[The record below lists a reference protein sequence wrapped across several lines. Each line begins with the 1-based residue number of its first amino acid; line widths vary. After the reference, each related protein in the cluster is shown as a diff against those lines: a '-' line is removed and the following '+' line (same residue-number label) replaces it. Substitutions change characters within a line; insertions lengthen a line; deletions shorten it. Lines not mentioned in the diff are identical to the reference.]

1 MTEIWK
7 NIVCTNGRYAV
18 SSAGKVRNN
27 KTGKILK
34 QALNHKGYSIVAL
47 GKGKTKT
54 VHRLV
59 AETFIPN
66 PDGKP
71 CVDHINTV
79 RYDNRVENL
88 RWVTY
93 SENNN
98 NPITFLRMVRAQGK
112 PVVQLTVGGTAI
124 GYYEYIQ
131 SAENKTGAIRQNIRD
146 CCNGKGRRKT
156 TGGYR
161 WMYYEDY
168 LRFY

>member
-1 MTEIWK
+1 MEEIWK
-7 NIVCTNGRYAV
+7 EIAGTDGKYMV
-18 SSAGKVRNN
+18 SNTGKVKNT
-27 KTGKILK
+27 KTGLFLK
-34 QALNHKGYSIVAL
+34 QASNHKGYSMVTL

-66 PDGKP
+66 PDNKP
-71 CVDHINTV
+71 CVDHINTQ
-79 RYDNRVENL
+79 RDDNRVENL

-112 PVVQLTVGGTAI
+112 PVVQLTVGGVAI

-146 CCNGKGRRKT
+146 CCNGKRRRKT

-161 WMYYEDY
+161 WLYYSDWEQWY
-168 LRFY
+168 